1 MPLSKYPIEI
11 PLGGAVDEGN
21 VPEIVQPPRILEARN
36 CHSITGGA
44 YQKKDDDLAVSVPP
58 VSGEAFAV
66 GTVDETVVAIGDR
79 QALAWTGAQWDR
91 KFPAPTVR
99 GEMGAFYPSDGGE
112 VNTSPDVAV
121 IAAQPATNDEERA
134 CVAWVAADPSPS
146 GLSTSSRVLFRVFGG
161 EARRPLGPDAPST
174 STVSGAVWV
183 RAVAALGSDVFALVQ
198 STGTQFEV
206 VVLTSEGVPIL
217 LHAGLPGHVVDVVT
231 EGPYLYILLAD
242 TVAPPAFF
250 ADPQATDIQI
260 WRMEISTGALTAL
273 IPPVTPTF
281 EAFFTAPC
289 GLFLIGGALNILF
302 SNGEMWTVPLGG
314 GAVLSVATIIDPVG
328 DKIGTGPAVAPAP
341 TTTLVY
347 LPPGQARAQ
356 GFCSYDAASEQ
367 AWIGINTQKFQVDPL
382 FIAGASRAASGGDE
396 QPQGRPVG
404 TAEYSSPYAYPSWS
418 NGLYGCAYVEHVLV
432 DLSPLGVPSPVA
444 GTQGALQGAAIAG
457 GGYYSRETGHTAVFS
472 TPAPANILSDYADRD
487 DPPGPPPATVETVF
501 TVARED
507 WVQPTVM
514 WCTRTSVQEYDRLT
528 EKPAPA
534 PANFE
539 VRNQA
544 LSICTLL
551 ANGGTLYPVR
561 QIVRDPGTGEPDALA
576 PVGLQNDPG
585 TGPRP
590 SIVPTAGGV
599 VIAALEW
606 GAAAAPIPPASEP
619 LEVWTSTVDFGL
631 GLPSTQVRGELTA
644 SRPRVFD
651 FSLSTSLDARP
662 DGPGLTVAGPQ
673 PAGIS
678 GGQPVGAGNCLQSAL
693 ITYGVPMALAVPG
706 GAIGAGMTAGGVE
719 VTSGTIRNQNI
730 TKAVFEGAPWPPG
743 AGTLGADLYACAV
756 RLRTSFSSID
766 ADDRE
771 RRSLPWLPPPAAPF
785 PWFGQTLYSPT
796 GGTGIDFPDAALP
809 RSVAALATP
818 VAWQLWGV
826 PDAAVLN
833 LDLYACGDE
842 GEPSRCASFP
852 LPLVV
857 DWNGPSAAVWRLGRV
872 FGVGLASSLPYVDGD
887 GALLYTEAGELAADA
902 PPPLRAITATGGRLF
917 GIDSTDPRQVF
928 YTKQVR
934 EGYAPEWNRNLSFRV
949 NDSAEE
955 LTALGALPDGR
966 LVLFSANTTYY
977 TYGDGPS
984 DTGQGAGFAEPALLS
999 RDVGCRDWRSI
1010 AEGTFGVMFRGERGI
1025 HLVDRQL
1032 SMQFVGLPYE
1042 LTTEREILV
1051 TSTAVDAYRSEVSFF
1066 IDTPGPF
1073 GDQCWTYNYLR
1084 NQWSSYTGA
1093 EVISATEQG
1102 ANVALLTSAPPRTYA
1117 VRERTPSPGEDL
1129 MSLRTGW
1136 LAMGKIQGYGR
1147 TWEVQLT
1154 GIRDPGSLSGLRVEI
1169 YYDYIDTPFETYD
1182 FDDVGNG
1189 QFKVRFRPR
1198 KQKSEAISFRFSE
1211 YIPAGVLAANCT
1223 GWRLDMCTVL
1233 AGVKAGLDKVAVTTR
1248 SS

>member
-44 YQKKDDDLAVSVPP
+44 YQKKDDDLAVSAPP
-58 VSGEAFAV
+58 VTGEAFAV

-121 IAAQPATNDEERA
+121 IAAQPATNDEERVCA
-134 CVAWVAADPSPS
+134 AWVAADASPS
-146 GLSTSSRVLFRVFGG
+146 GSSTTSRVLFRVFGG
-161 EARRPLGPDAPST
+161 EERRPLGPDAPST

-198 STGTQFEV
+198 SSGFQFQV
-206 VVLTSEGVPIL
+206 VVLTADGVPTL
-217 LHAGLPGHVVDVVT
+217 LHAGLVGHVVDVVT
-231 EGPYLYILLAD
+231 DGPYLYILLAD
-242 TVAPPAFF
+242 AVVPGPGFQ
-250 ADPQATDIQI
+250 DTDIQI

-281 EAFFTAPC
+281 PAFLTAPC

-302 SNGEMWTVPLGG
+302 SNGEMWTVPLAG
-314 GAVLSVATIIDPVG
+314 GAVFSVVTIIDPVG
-328 DKIGTGPAVAPAP
+328 DKIGTGPAAIVPAP
-341 TTTLVY
+341 PDVTTY
-347 LPPGQARAQ
+347 LPPGQVRAQ

-367 AWIGINTQKFQVDPL
+367 AWIGINTQKFQETPL
-382 FIAGASRAASGGDE
+382 FVAVESESVSSDA
-396 QPQGRPVG
+396 QPEGRPLG

-432 DLSPLGVPSPVA
+432 DLSPAGVPTPVA
-444 GTQGALQGAAIAG
+444 GTQGVLQGAAIAG
-457 GGYYSRETGHTAVFS
+457 GGYYSRETGHTAVLS
-472 TPAPANILSDYADRD
+472 TPSPANILSDTVARD
-487 DPPGPPPATVETVF
+487 PAGTGTVATEF

-534 PANFE
+534 PANYE

-544 LSICTLL
+544 LSICTML
-551 ANGGTLYPVR
+551 ANAGTLYPVR
-561 QIVRDPGTGEPDALA
+561 QIVRDPAGDPDPQA

-590 SIVPTAGGV
+590 SIVPTDGGV
-599 VIAALEW
+599 LIAALEW
-606 GAAAAPIPPASEP
+606 ESAAAPVPPAAEP
-619 LEVWTSTVDFGL
+619 LDEWTATVDFAI
-631 GLPSTQVRGELTA
+631 GLPSLRVRGELTG

-651 FSLSTSLDARP
+651 FALATSLDARP

-673 PAGIS
+673 PAGVS
-678 GGQPVGAGNCLQSAL
+678 AGQPVGAGNCLQSAI
-693 ITYGVPMALAVPG
+693 ITYGVPMCFDPATLVPP
-706 GAIGAGMTAGGVE
+706 GATAGGIE
-719 VTSGTIRNQNI
+719 VTSGTIRSQRI
-730 TKAVFEGAPWPPG
+730 TKAVFDGGPWTVG
-743 AGTLGADLYACAV
+743 AGTLGADLYACVV

-785 PWFGQTLYSPT
+785 PWLGQTLYAETLGPT
-796 GGTGIDFPDAALP
+796 SNAFPQTAMP
-809 RSVAALATP
+809 TSVAALATP

-826 PDAAVLN
+826 PDSAVLN

-857 DWNGPSAAVWRLGRV
+857 DWNATNAAVWRLGRAISA
-872 FGVGLASSLPYVDGD
+872 LSYTSLPYVEGD
-887 GALLYTEAGELAADA
+887 GAALYTDAGELAADA

-1154 GIRDPGSLSGLRVEI
+1154 GTRDPGSLSGLRVEI
-1169 YYDYIDTPFETYD
+1169 YYDYIDTPLETYT

-1211 YIPAGVLAANCT
+1211 YVPTGVLPADCT

-1233 AGVKAGLDKVAVTTR
+1233 AGVKAGLDKVAVTVR

>member
-36 CHSITGGA
+36 CHSISGGA

-58 VSGEAFAV
+58 GNPVAIATADESPVVVGSGEAYGWTGGEWEEKFPP
-66 GTVDETVVAIGDR
+66 GTVA
-79 QALAWTGAQWDR
+79 
-91 KFPAPTVR
+91 
-99 GEMGAFYPSDGGE
+99 GEVGAFYPSEGADL
-112 VNTSPDVAV
+112 NLSPDVAV
-121 IAAQPATNDEERA
+121 SPPEAATEDEERVL
-134 CVAWVAADPSPS
+134 CAWYADDPS
-146 GLSTSSRVLFRVFGG
+146 RADRCAYRVFSGP
-161 EARRPLGPDAPST
+161 ERRPLSAEQRLPTLGDPAVQGAMWARSVSPPAGGARFVLV
-174 STVSGAVWV
+174 VSGGLSY
-183 RAVAALGSDVFALVQ
+183 RVFVLDADGTPLL
-198 STGTQFEV
+198 STP
-206 VVLTSEGVPIL
+206 S
-217 LHAGLPGHVVDVVT
+217 LPGHVVDVQADGLYV
-231 EGPYLYILLAD
+231 YLLVHSPVNELAFPVQPTAIDILRYD
-242 TVAPPAFF
+242 V
-250 ADPQATDIQI
+250 
-260 WRMEISTGALTAL
+260 GALVGFGLLPAGTVYQAND
-273 IPPVTPTF
+273 
-281 EAFFTAPC
+281 EAPC
-289 GLFLIGGALNILF
+289 GLYLLGTAITAVF
-302 SNGEMWTVPLGG
+302 SSGDCWTVPLLG
-314 GAVLSVATIIDPVG
+314 GAPVVTSVVQPAGQVIA
-328 DKIGTGPAVAPAP
+328 TGPAAVAPGVFNA
-341 TTTLVY
+341 Y
-347 LPPGQARAQ
+347 LPPAQVRAQ
-356 GFCSYDAASEQ
+356 SFCSYDASSEQ
-367 AWIGINTQKFQVDPL
+367 AWIGINTQLFQQTPMWSGEGSDNIVGPPPFPAQPGGAPLGSTDFDDP
-382 FIAGASRAASGGDE
+382 
-396 QPQGRPVG
+396 
-404 TAEYSSPYAYPSWS
+404 YSYPSWA

-432 DLSPLGVPSPVA
+432 DIDAAGVPSPA
-444 GTQGALQGAAIAG
+444 PGSQGLLQGAAIAG
-457 GGYYSRETGHTAVFS
+457 SGIHDTDAGHTALLS
-472 TPAPANILSDYADRD
+472 TPSPANILSDTLFRD
-487 DPPGPPPATVETVF
+487 ALSEASPRVLD
-501 TVARED
+501 ARED
-507 WVQPTVM
+507 WVQPTVC
-514 WCTRTSVQEYDRLT
+514 WCARTVV
-528 EKPAPA
+528 PAFDEQTSLPPGA
-534 PANFE
+534 PPNLAP
-539 VRNQA
+539 RNQA
-544 LSICTLL
+544 VSICMALP
-551 ANGGTLYPVR
+551 NEGTLYPVR
-561 QIVRDPGTGEPDALA
+561 QITRSIVAVGPVAEA
-576 PVGLQNDPG
+576 PVGLQNDVG

-590 SIVPTAGGV
+590 SAVRTESGV
-599 VIAALEW
+599 LFACLQW
-606 GAAAAPIPPASEP
+606 TGARAPLSAPAAPINTNYDPPQASQE
-619 LEVWTSTVDFGL
+619 STGGL
-631 GLPSTQVRGELTA
+631 SGA
-644 SRPRVFD
+644 RPKVFD
-651 FSLSTSLDARP
+651 FRRGSSLDARP
-662 DGPGLTVAGPQ
+662 SGASACFAGPQ
-673 PAGIS
+673 PVTLGRAE
-678 GGQPVGAGNCLQSAL
+678 PLAAGNPLQCPIICYGFPDQYQTQGVTGPFVTL
-693 ITYGVPMALAVPG
+693 GGVPIV
-706 GAIGAGMTAGGVE
+706 
-719 VTSGTIRNQNI
+719 SGTVRPRSIDDVVS
-730 TKAVFEGAPWPPG
+730 AGAPWPP
-743 AGTLGADLYACAV
+743 AGPTGGTIYVGVA
-756 RLRTSFSSID
+756 RLRTSLSVVDSD
-766 ADDRE
+766 NLAH
-771 RRSLPWLPPPAAPF
+771 RSLPWLPPPGAPS
-785 PWFGQTLYSPT
+785 PWFGQMLYDAPF
-796 GGTGIDFPDAALP
+796 GTGRPMDAVV
-809 RSVAALATP
+809 RSVACIASP
-818 VAWQLWGV
+818 VAWQLAGV
-826 PDAAVLN
+826 PSDGRSELE
-833 LDLYACGDE
+833 LYACGEE
-842 GEPSRCASFP
+842 GEPARSATFP
-852 LPLVV
+852 LPLLT
-857 DWNGPSAAVWRLGRV
+857 DWTGANGGVWRLGG
-872 FGVGLASSLPYVDGD
+872 FLSTGLPTTDSLPEVLGD
-887 GALLYTEAGELAADA
+887 GAALYTDAGELAADA

-1084 NQWSSYTGA
+1084 SQWSSYTGA

-1169 YYDYIDTPFETYD
+1169 YYDYIDTPLETYD

-1211 YIPAGVLAANCT
+1211 YVPATVAPDDCT

-1233 AGVKAGLDKVAVTTR
+1233 AGVKAGLDKVAVTVR